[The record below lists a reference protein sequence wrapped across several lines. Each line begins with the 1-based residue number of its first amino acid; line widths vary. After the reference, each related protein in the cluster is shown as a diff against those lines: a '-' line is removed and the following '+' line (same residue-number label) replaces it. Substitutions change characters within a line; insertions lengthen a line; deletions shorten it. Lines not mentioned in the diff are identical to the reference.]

1 MHVKQIIIQGFCSYK
16 DQTIIDPFS
25 PGHNCVVGQNGTG
38 KSNFFK
44 AIRFILGDILSTG
57 RHEDKV
63 KLLHEGSGA
72 IACNESLDYVTV
84 IYI

>member
-38 KSNFFK
+38 TRKSTDNLPLQFQ
-44 AIRFILGDILSTG
+44 
-57 RHEDKV
+57 
-63 KLLHEGSGA
+63 
-72 IACNESLDYVTV
+72 
-84 IYI
+84 